1 MTVSDDIKPESKG
14 LRDLWYSRGGTKFRR
29 IIGRIGYRLYRLG
42 GELTAIILGL
52 GIAISFFLASALDRQ
67 NTDVSFLQ
75 PNLQIWFAEV
85 FNGKSAEFGRLDIAW
100 LPARDAFVMTAEDV
114 SVLDTNGD
122 VLERFELLR
131 ATLQSDVSAVLR
143 PKLVS
148 ADIRGGVV
156 SYVEDADG
164 EITIGLGP
172 PENVG
177 RLGPVYKNTGQ
188 TALDRKMDI
197 GALESVSLSDGT
209 LHYQNAISGIDVVAR
224 LDRLATSFSSDGA
237 VVYTAAGEIEQESAP
252 ATFSIGGLTDVDLS
266 QIRTKFEIL
275 QARPDQ
281 IAPTQG
287 RFWELR
293 GVEAPVDLKGEI
305 DFSRTE
311 SLRSASLDLNIGEGR
326 FRVLRDEAPQS
337 LILQDFRFKSNLEPG
352 NDRMTIEVLNL
363 RSPQLSFDATGFFT
377 DLGNLNDGDINSSPV
392 FDLSMRDLRIQA
404 EPTFSKN
411 INIKRLD
418 LKGEADVDGRTLDI
432 ERGRLDIFDA
442 RFDFESLF
450 QLTETNKPAGLNV
463 KAEMAG
469 EIGIDEF
476 VALWPVNAV
485 GGARRWFDRA
495 VIDGQINDLDISLN
509 LDEAFFT
516 DPILT
521 SERVQIGF
529 GVTNADVRYMETMPP
544 IFGVTGIG
552 TIDGNRLSMET
563 LGGRVENLVA
573 DAAQVEIPVLRPKGG
588 DLIITGRGRGT
599 AQEMLQVLN
608 NPPFEFATRYGIDPN
623 DIAGT
628 GEVEM
633 KIVRPLLEFFP
644 RERIS
649 YDIQGE
655 FEGVKAPFAF
665 GRFDIENGDIA
676 MDVNR
681 DRMILSGPIDV
692 GPWRADMEWQETFG
706 DNPPPTQYSVSG
718 QIDAKVLDG
727 LGIAS
732 RGWFDGV
739 ADVTVRATGRG
750 MDVAQAR
757 LEADLTNAALSAEK
771 VWMKPEGEAARLSGT
786 LTRDR
791 ETGYDFNDV
800 SLEGEEMSL
809 RGSASIA
816 TDFKLNSLD
825 LTSLRIDGLVDGQV
839 TVDTQSET
847 LNISLEG
854 SFLDVSPWT
863 EEAFQTR
870 ESGFDVPLNISAK
883 LERLILDRDY
893 SLDAADFAFSHTG
906 KVIEAA
912 RLTGTRDEGPLSLDM
927 STLDNANR
935 RAIVSIPDASD
946 ALSAFLGLSNTEGG
960 TLTLNVELP
969 PAGEEGAYIGEM
981 KVKDFR
987 LIEAPALAQLLSL
1000 ASLTGLADTLSGGS
1014 MQFDRFTV
1022 PFTLLGDDVAI
1033 RDARLYGPALGMTG
1047 DGDIDLDLRV
1057 LDFDGTIVPS
1067 YTANSILGDIPVL
1080 GDLFVRE
1087 KDGGLFALT
1096 YTVSGPF
1103 EKTQIA
1109 VNPLSALTPGFLRR
1123 IFKPERDDVPDDVR
1137 AKIKDVAPK
1146 VVEEEGLADREFES
1160 PN

>member
-14 LRDLWYSRGGTKFRR
+14 LRALWASPGGSKFRR
-29 IIGRIGYRLYRLG
+29 VIARICYRLYRLG
-42 GELTAIILGL
+42 GELTAIVLGL
-52 GIAISFFLASALDRQ
+52 GIALSFFLASALDRQ
-67 NTDVSFLQ
+67 TTDVSFLQ

-85 FNGKSAEFGRLDIAW
+85 FNGKSADFGRLDVAW

-122 VLERFELLR
+122 VLESFELLR
-131 ATLQSDVSAVLR
+131 ATLKSDASAILR

-148 ADIRGGVV
+148 ADIRGGIV
-156 SYVEDADG
+156 SYVEDAEG

-188 TALDRKMDI
+188 TALGRKMDI
-197 GALESVSLSDGT
+197 GALETISLSDVT
-209 LHYQNAISGIDVVAR
+209 LHYQNAISDIDIVAR

-237 VVYTAAGEIEQESAP
+237 VVYTAAGEVAQDSKP
-252 ATFSIGGLTDVDLS
+252 AIFSIGGVTDVELS
-266 QIRTKFEIL
+266 EIRTKFEIL

-281 IAPTQG
+281 IAPIQG
-287 RFWELR
+287 RFWEFR
-293 GVEAPVDLKGEI
+293 GLEAPVDLKGEI

-311 SLRSASLDLNIGEGR
+311 NLRSASLDLDIGAGQ
-326 FRVLRDEAPQS
+326 FRVLRNDVPQN
-337 LILQDFRFKSNLEPG
+337 LTLQDFRFKSNLEPG
-352 NDRMTIEVLNL
+352 KDRMTIEALNL
-363 RSPQLSFDATGFFT
+363 RSKSLSFDATGFFT
-377 DLGNLNDGDINSSPV
+377 ELGNLNDGDINSSPV
-392 FDLSMRDLRIQA
+392 FELSMRNINMQA
-404 EPTFSKN
+404 APTFSKD
-411 INIKRLD
+411 IKIDRLD
-418 LKGEADVDGRTLDI
+418 LKGEADADSRTLDI
-432 ERGRLDIFDA
+432 ERGRLDMFDA
-442 RFDFESLF
+442 RFDFETLF
-450 QLTETNKPAGLNV
+450 QLTDTNKPAALALN
-463 KAEMAG
+463 AEMTG
-469 EIGIDEF
+469 EIGIQEF

-485 GGARRWFDRA
+485 GGARRWFERA
-495 VIDGQINDLDISLN
+495 VIEGQINDLDINLN
-509 LDEAFFT
+509 LDGDFFA
-516 DPILT
+516 DPVLT
-521 SERVQIGF
+521 SERVQIAF
-529 GVTNADVRYMETMPP
+529 GVANADVRYMETMPP
-544 IFGVTGIG
+544 IFGVTGTG
-552 TIDGNRLSMET
+552 TINGNSLSMDT
-563 LGGRVENLVA
+563 QGGRVENLIA
-573 DAAQVEIPVLRPKGG
+573 GSARIEIPVLRPKGG
-588 DLIITGRGRGT
+588 DLIITGRGRGN
-599 AQEMLQVLN
+599 AQDMLQVLN
-608 NPPFEFATRYGIDPN
+608 NPPFELATRYGIDPN

-633 KIVRPLLEFFP
+633 KIIRPLLEFFP

-649 YDIQGE
+649 YEIQGE
-655 FEGVKAPFAF
+655 FEDVKAPFTF
-665 GRFDIENGDIA
+665 GRYDIENGNIA

-681 DRMILSGPIDV
+681 DRMLLSGPIDV
-692 GPWRADMEWQETFG
+692 GPWRADMQWQETFG
-706 DNPPPTQYSVSG
+706 DNPPPTQYSISG
-718 QIDAKVLDG
+718 QINADVLDG

-739 ADVTVRATGRG
+739 ADVTVNATGRG

-757 LEADLTNAALSAEK
+757 LEANLTNAALSAEK
-771 VWMKPEGEAARLSGT
+771 VWMKPEGEAAQLSGT
-786 LTRDR
+786 LTRDV

-800 SLEGEEMSL
+800 SLEGEGISM
-809 RGSASIA
+809 RGDASIA
-816 TDFKLNSLD
+816 TNFKLNSLD
-825 LTSLRIDGLVDGQV
+825 LKSLRIDSLVDGQLRV
-839 TVDTQSET
+839 NTQSGK
-847 LNISLEG
+847 LDVALEG
-854 SFLDVSPWT
+854 AFLDVSPWT

-870 ESGFDVPLNISAK
+870 QSGLDVPLNISAK
-883 LERLILDRDY
+883 LERLVLDQEY
-893 SLDAADFAFSHTG
+893 SLSAAEFAFSHTG

-927 STLDNANR
+927 TTLESSNR
-935 RAIVSIPDASD
+935 QAVISIPDASD

-960 TLTLNVELP
+960 TLSITMELP

-1123 IFKPERDDVPDDVR
+1123 IFKPERDDVPEDVR
-1137 AKIKDVAPK
+1137 TKIEDVAPK
-1146 VVEEEGLADREFES
+1146 PEDDEGE
-1160 PN
+1160 N

>member
-14 LRDLWYSRGGTKFRR
+14 LRALWASPGGSKFRR
-29 IIGRIGYRLYRLG
+29 VIARICYRLYRLG
-42 GELTAIILGL
+42 GELTAIVLGL
-52 GIAISFFLASALDRQ
+52 GIALSFFLASALDRQ
-67 NTDVSFLQ
+67 TTDVSFLQ

-85 FNGKSAEFGRLDIAW
+85 FNGKSADFGRLDVAW

-122 VLERFELLR
+122 VLESFELLR
-131 ATLQSDVSAVLR
+131 ATLKSDASAILR

-148 ADIRGGVV
+148 ADIRGGIV
-156 SYVEDADG
+156 SYVEDAEG

-188 TALDRKMDI
+188 TALGRKMDI
-197 GALESVSLSDGT
+197 GALETISLSDVT
-209 LHYQNAISGIDVVAR
+209 LHYQNAISDIDIVAR

-237 VVYTAAGEIEQESAP
+237 VVYTAAGEVAQDSKP
-252 ATFSIGGLTDVDLS
+252 AIFSIGGVTDVELS
-266 QIRTKFEIL
+266 EIRTKFEIL

-281 IAPTQG
+281 IAPIQG
-287 RFWELR
+287 RFWEFR
-293 GVEAPVDLKGEI
+293 GLEAPVDLKGEI

-311 SLRSASLDLNIGEGR
+311 NLRSASLDLDIGAGQ
-326 FRVLRDEAPQS
+326 FRVLRNDVPQN
-337 LILQDFRFKSNLEPG
+337 LTLQDFRFKSNLEPG
-352 NDRMTIEVLNL
+352 KDRMTIEALNL
-363 RSPQLSFDATGFFT
+363 RSKSLSFDATGFFT
-377 DLGNLNDGDINSSPV
+377 ELGNLNDGDINSSPV
-392 FDLSMRDLRIQA
+392 FELSMRNINMQA
-404 EPTFSKN
+404 APTFSKD
-411 INIKRLD
+411 IKIDRLD
-418 LKGEADVDGRTLDI
+418 LKGEADADSRTLDI
-432 ERGRLDIFDA
+432 ERGRLDMFDA
-442 RFDFESLF
+442 RFDFETLF
-450 QLTETNKPAGLNV
+450 QLTDTNKPAALALN
-463 KAEMAG
+463 AEMTG
-469 EIGIDEF
+469 EIGIQEF

-485 GGARRWFDRA
+485 GGARRWFERA
-495 VIDGQINDLDISLN
+495 VIEGQINDLDINLN
-509 LDEAFFT
+509 LDGDFFA
-516 DPILT
+516 DPVLT
-521 SERVQIGF
+521 SERVQIAF
-529 GVTNADVRYMETMPP
+529 GVANADVRYMETMPP
-544 IFGVTGIG
+544 IFGVTGTG
-552 TIDGNRLSMET
+552 TINGNSLSMDT
-563 LGGRVENLVA
+563 QGGRVENLIA
-573 DAAQVEIPVLRPKGG
+573 GSARIEIPVLRPKGG
-588 DLIITGRGRGT
+588 DLIITGRGRGN
-599 AQEMLQVLN
+599 AQDMLQVLN
-608 NPPFEFATRYGIDPN
+608 NPPFELATRYGIDPN

-633 KIVRPLLEFFP
+633 KIIRPLLEFFP

-649 YDIQGE
+649 YEIQGE
-655 FEGVKAPFAF
+655 FEDVKAPFTF
-665 GRFDIENGDIA
+665 GRYDIENGNIA

-681 DRMILSGPIDV
+681 ARMLLSGPIDV
-692 GPWRADMEWQETFG
+692 GPWRADMQWQETFG
-706 DNPPPTQYSVSG
+706 DNPPPTQYSISG
-718 QIDAKVLDG
+718 QINADVLDG

-739 ADVTVRATGRG
+739 ADVTVNATGRG

-757 LEADLTNAALSAEK
+757 LEANLTNAALSAEK
-771 VWMKPEGEAARLSGT
+771 VWMKPEGEAAQLSGT
-786 LTRDR
+786 LTRDV

-800 SLEGEEMSL
+800 SLEGEGISM
-809 RGSASIA
+809 RGDASIA
-816 TDFKLNSLD
+816 TNFKLNSLD
-825 LTSLRIDGLVDGQV
+825 LKSLRIDSLVDGQLRV
-839 TVDTQSET
+839 NTQSGK
-847 LNISLEG
+847 LDVALEG
-854 SFLDVSPWT
+854 AFLDVSPWT

-870 ESGFDVPLNISAK
+870 QSGLDVPLNISAK
-883 LERLILDRDY
+883 LERLVLDQEY
-893 SLDAADFAFSHTG
+893 SLSAAEFAFSHTG

-927 STLDNANR
+927 TTLESSNR
-935 RAIVSIPDASD
+935 QAVISIPDASD

-960 TLTLNVELP
+960 TLSITMELP

-1123 IFKPERDDVPDDVR
+1123 IFKPERDDVPEDVR
-1137 AKIKDVAPK
+1137 TKIEDVAPK
-1146 VVEEEGLADREFES
+1146 PEDDEGE
-1160 PN
+1160 N

>member
-14 LRDLWYSRGGTKFRR
+14 LRALWASPGGSKFRR
-29 IIGRIGYRLYRLG
+29 VIARICYRLYRLG
-42 GELTAIILGL
+42 GELTAIVLGL
-52 GIAISFFLASALDRQ
+52 GIALSFFLASALDRQ
-67 NTDVSFLQ
+67 TTDVSFLQ

-85 FNGKSAEFGRLDIAW
+85 FNGKSADFGRLDVAW

-122 VLERFELLR
+122 VLESFELLR
-131 ATLQSDVSAVLR
+131 ATLKSDASAILR

-148 ADIRGGVV
+148 ADIRGGIV
-156 SYVEDADG
+156 SYVEDAEG

-188 TALDRKMDI
+188 TALGRKMDI
-197 GALESVSLSDGT
+197 GALETISLSDVT
-209 LHYQNAISGIDVVAR
+209 LHYQNAISDIDIVAR
-224 LDRLATSFSSDGA
+224 LDRLATSFSSDGT
-237 VVYTAAGEIEQESAP
+237 VVYTAAGEVAQDSKP
-252 ATFSIGGLTDVDLS
+252 AIFSIGGVTDVELS
-266 QIRTKFEIL
+266 EIRTKFEIL

-281 IAPTQG
+281 IAPIQG
-287 RFWELR
+287 RFWEFR
-293 GVEAPVDLKGEI
+293 GLEAPVDLKGEI

-311 SLRSASLDLNIGEGR
+311 NLRSASLDLDIGAGQ
-326 FRVLRDEAPQS
+326 FRVLRNDVPQN
-337 LILQDFRFKSNLEPG
+337 LTLQDFRFKSNLEPG
-352 NDRMTIEVLNL
+352 KDRMTIEALNL
-363 RSPQLSFDATGFFT
+363 RSKSLSFDATGFFT
-377 DLGNLNDGDINSSPV
+377 ELGNLNDGDINSSPV
-392 FDLSMRDLRIQA
+392 FELSMRNINMQA
-404 EPTFSKN
+404 APTFSKD
-411 INIKRLD
+411 IKIDRLD
-418 LKGEADVDGRTLDI
+418 LKGEADADSRTLDI
-432 ERGRLDIFDA
+432 ERGRLDMFDA
-442 RFDFESLF
+442 RFDFETLF
-450 QLTETNKPAGLNV
+450 QLTDTNKPAALALN
-463 KAEMAG
+463 AEMTG
-469 EIGIDEF
+469 EIGIQEF

-485 GGARRWFDRA
+485 GGARRWFERA
-495 VIDGQINDLDISLN
+495 VIEGQINDLDINLN
-509 LDEAFFT
+509 LDGDFFA
-516 DPILT
+516 DPVLT
-521 SERVQIGF
+521 SERVQIAF
-529 GVTNADVRYMETMPP
+529 GVANADVRYMETMPP
-544 IFGVTGIG
+544 IFGVTGTG
-552 TIDGNRLSMET
+552 TINGNSLSMDT
-563 LGGRVENLVA
+563 QGGRVENLIA
-573 DAAQVEIPVLRPKGG
+573 GSARIEIPVLRPKGG
-588 DLIITGRGRGT
+588 DLIITGRGRGN
-599 AQEMLQVLN
+599 AQDMLQVLN
-608 NPPFEFATRYGIDPN
+608 NPPFELATRYGIDPN

-633 KIVRPLLEFFP
+633 KIIRPLLEFFP

-649 YDIQGE
+649 YEIQGE
-655 FEGVKAPFAF
+655 FEDVKAPFTF
-665 GRFDIENGDIA
+665 GRYDIENGDIA

-681 DRMILSGPIDV
+681 DRMLLSGPIDV
-692 GPWRADMEWQETFG
+692 GPWRADMQWQETFG
-706 DNPPPTQYSVSG
+706 DNPPPTQYSISG
-718 QIDAKVLDG
+718 QINADVLDG
-727 LGIAS
+727 FGIAS

-739 ADVTVRATGRG
+739 ADVTVNATGRG

-757 LEADLTNAALSAEK
+757 LEANLTNAALSAEK
-771 VWMKPEGEAARLSGT
+771 VWMKPEGEAAQLSGT
-786 LTRDR
+786 LTRDV

-800 SLEGEEMSL
+800 SLEGEGISM
-809 RGSASIA
+809 RGDASIA
-816 TDFKLNSLD
+816 TNFKLNSLD
-825 LTSLRIDGLVDGQV
+825 LKSLRIDGLVDGQLRV
-839 TVDTQSET
+839 NTQSGK
-847 LNISLEG
+847 LDVALEG
-854 SFLDVSPWT
+854 AFLDVSPWT

-870 ESGFDVPLNISAK
+870 QSGLDVPLNISAK
-883 LERLILDRDY
+883 LERLVLDQEY
-893 SLDAADFAFSHTG
+893 SLSAAEFAFSHTG

-927 STLDNANR
+927 TTLESSNR
-935 RAIVSIPDASD
+935 QAVISIPDASD

-960 TLTLNVELP
+960 TLSITMELP

-1123 IFKPERDDVPDDVR
+1123 IFKPERDDVPEDVR
-1137 AKIKDVAPK
+1137 TKIEDVAPK
-1146 VVEEEGLADREFES
+1146 PEDDEGE
-1160 PN
+1160 N